1 MPLPHFLML
10 LAAVVLAAGL
20 SLTLALAAGVPLS
33 VLGLAVLVAALAAHL
48 LARMDR
54 APRGP
59 HQTPGA

>member
-33 VLGLAVLVAALAAHL
+33 VLGLGVLVAALAAHL